1 MRPMTYTA
9 GGGRLKIVSP
19 GEGGSDF
26 IYRFIGKDTLET
38 VDGEGGNLRWS
49 RCR

>member
-9 GGGRLKIVSP
+9 GGAQLKIVP
-19 GEGGSDF
+19 PDEGGWEF
-26 IYRFIGKDTLET
+26 TYRFIGKDTLET